1 MALNTNI
8 QLDESKMQ
16 LVQNL
21 EIEMMSDLYNRMT
34 NSCQMKCIPPKYTEP
49 DLAKGESICL
59 DRCVAKYL
67 EVHERLG
74 KKLTSLTVP
83 QDDEAIKKVLEQ
95 QQKSA

>member
-1 MALNTNI
+1 MALNPNI

-21 EIEMMSDLYNRMT
+21 EIEMMSDMYNRMT
-34 NSCQMKCIPPKYTEP
+34 NSCHQKCIPPKYSEP
-49 DLAKGESICL
+49 DLSKGEGICL

-74 KKLTSLTVP
+74 KKLTALSAP
-83 QDDEAIKKVLEQ
+83 QDEEAMKKLLEQ
-95 QQKSA
+95 QQKST